1 MKLKQLLL
9 AGPAAILML
18 GNGGGAAN
26 AGQTIDLAGAMACVV
41 DKWDESE
48 PEKGHKLAN
57 YAGRCVIIPDA
68 SDASKYAE
76 DCTGS
81 YEYRPDGSWKG
92 AGTCTADFKGEDK
105 IFLTWEEGSQL
116 AEFLYEFT
124 GGTGKYEGAKGGGT
138 YKVDELTS
146 TLYGGRKKGKLELP

>member
-1 MKLKQLLL
+1 MTFKQL
-9 AGPAAILML
+9 AVAAPSVLVVFAS
-18 GNGGGAAN
+18 GVAN
-26 AGQTIDLAGAMACVV
+26 AGQTIDLAGAMTCVV

-68 SDASKYAE
+68 SNASKYAE
-76 DCTGS
+76 ECVGN
-81 YEYRPDGSWKG
+81 YEYMPDGSWKG
-92 AGTCTADFKGEDK
+92 AGTCTADFKGGDE
-105 IFLTWEEGSQL
+105 IFLTWNEGSQL
-116 AEFLYEFT
+116 AEFSYEFT

-146 TLYGGRKKGKLELP
+146 TLYGGRKKGTLELP

>member
-1 MKLKQLLL
+1 MTFKQL
-9 AGPAAILML
+9 AVAAPSVLVVFAS
-18 GNGGGAAN
+18 GVAT
-26 AGQTIDLAGAMACVV
+26 AGQTIDLAGAMTCVV

-68 SDASKYAE
+68 SNASKYAE
-76 DCTGS
+76 ECVGN
-81 YEYRPDGSWKG
+81 YEYVPDGSWKA
-92 AGTCTADFKGEDK
+92 AGTCTADLKDGDK
-105 IFLTWEEGSQL
+105 LFLTWEEGSQL
-116 AEFLYEFT
+116 ADSLYAFT

-146 TLYGGRKKGKLELP
+146 TLYGGRKTGKLELP

>member
-1 MKLKQLLL
+1 MTLKQFAVAAPAVLLVF
-9 AGPAAILML
+9 ASGVAT
-18 GNGGGAAN
+18 AN
-26 AGQTIDLAGAMACVV
+26 QTIDLAGAMACVV

-48 PEKGHKLAN
+48 AEKGHKLAN

-76 DCTGS
+76 ECVGN
-81 YEYRPDGSWKG
+81 YQYMPDGSWKG
-92 AGTCTADFKGEDK
+92 AGTCTADFKEGDK
-105 IFLTWEEGSQL
+105 LFLTWEEGSQL
-116 AEFLYEFT
+116 TEFLYEFT

-138 YKVDELTS
+138 YKVDELTN